1 MADNK
6 MRKRVTIDRTLN
18 EKVKAMAKDRNISS
32 NLLIE
37 EAITFFIE
45 AEQNHTLNDNMYTK
59 RINELTKQ
67 VELMRHENA
76 SLNQALLS
84 RLDTILEYQNPTN
97 YL

>member
-1 MADNK
+1 
-6 MRKRVTIDRTLN
+6 MRKRLTIDRSLN
-18 EKVKAMAKDRNISS
+18 EQVKQLAKERNISS
-32 NLLIE
+32 DLFIE

-45 AEQNHTLNDNMYTK
+45 AEQNYTLNDNMYTK

-67 VELMRHENA
+67 IEMMRNESA

-84 RLDTILEYQNPTN
+84 RLDTILEYQGPTN

>member
-1 MADNK
+1 
-6 MRKRVTIDRTLN
+6 
-18 EKVKAMAKDRNISS
+18 
-32 NLLIE
+32 
-37 EAITFFIE
+37 
-45 AEQNHTLNDNMYTK
+45 MYTK

-84 RLDTILEYQNPTN
+84 RLDTILEYQSPTN

>member
-6 MRKRVTIDRTLN
+6 MRKRLTIDRTLN

-32 NLLIE
+32 DLLIE
-37 EAITFFIE
+37 EAIIFFIE

-76 SLNQALLS
+76 SLNQAWLS
-84 RLDTILEYQNPTN
+84 RLDTILEYQSPTN
-97 YL
+97 YF

>member
-1 MADNK
+1 MAEDK
-6 MRKRVTIDRTLN
+6 MRKRLTIDRSLN
-18 EKVKAMAKDRNISS
+18 EQVKQLAKERNISS
-32 NLLIE
+32 DLFIE

-45 AEQNHTLNDNMYTK
+45 AEQNYTLNDNMYTK

-67 VELMRHENA
+67 IEMMRNESA

>member
-6 MRKRVTIDRTLN
+6 MQKRVTIDRTLN

-76 SLNQALLS
+76 FLNQALLS
-84 RLDTILEYQNPTN
+84 RLDTILEYQSPTN

>member
-1 MADNK
+1 MSEDK
-6 MRKRVTIDRTLN
+6 MRKRLTIDRSLN
-18 EKVKAMAKDRNISS
+18 EQVKQLAKERNISS
-32 NLLIE
+32 DLFIE

-45 AEQNHTLNDNMYTK
+45 AEQNYTLNDNMYTK

-67 VELMRHENA
+67 IEMMRNESA

-84 RLDTILEYQNPTN
+84 RLDTILEYQGPTN